1 MCQCFHNISLECES
15 CRQWRGCVETLSRH
29 WSAQHSQVFVQAV
42 QPRIVNS
49 KWMKEKEIKRLPK
62 LLWTDIT
69 SRTRRPDTEYTDNLP
84 LIDPNCTSYYQS
96 NQPRRSSSKGVNG
109 YLRKFSQYSGEAS
122 LRTSIPVSIWEAVFK
137 QLFIKSSLSS
147 YG

>member
-1 MCQCFHNISLECES
+1 MCQCFHNISLECEGADNGEVV
-15 CRQWRGCVETLSRH
+15 WRHRDIG
-29 WSAQHSQVFVQAV
+29 QHSSQVFVRAV
-42 QPRIVNS
+42 QPPIVNS
-49 KWMKEKEIKRLPK
+49 KWMKEKEIKSLPK
-62 LLWTDIT
+62 LLWTDNT

-137 QLFIKSSLSS
+137 QLFIQSSLSS